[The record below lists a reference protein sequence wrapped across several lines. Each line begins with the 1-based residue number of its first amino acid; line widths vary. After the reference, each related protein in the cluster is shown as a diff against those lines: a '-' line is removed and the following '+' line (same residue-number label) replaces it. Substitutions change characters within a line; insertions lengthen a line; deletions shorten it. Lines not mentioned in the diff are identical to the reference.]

1 MASVFLSYDRDDA
14 DRARHFAVALEKAG
28 HEVWWDLHVRSG
40 AQFSKVI
47 DEALQAADVVVVL
60 WSVRSIESA
69 WVRDEAAA
77 GRDTGRLVPVT
88 IDGTEPPLGFRQ
100 FQTIDLSKWKGRG
113 RPEGIRTLLAD
124 VASLEKGAGSG
135 TSAEKPISKPI
146 AQDWKVGPFAV
157 AAVAV
162 VAMLAAVLVWRPW
175 SSATAPTVLVASGR
189 NDSAS
194 EALTRDFATQLGS
207 LPALQSGSLRLVTST
222 ADKPSLVLEV
232 TRAADPRTAGAN
244 LLLKSTADHTVI
256 WSDDFEQ
263 GQRSAADMKLQ
274 MAFTAARVLGCATDA
289 LSGNA
294 LPKQSRT
301 LYLTS
306 CGQTVEGRNY
316 DPETVIAG
324 LTKVVTQ
331 APSFTPAWR
340 KLLQAEADAIGDE
353 PPSAAQAG
361 ILRKHI
367 AAARRLDAHMP
378 EATIAEIALVPL
390 TNLGTRM
397 RLIDRA
403 LEQDPDNP
411 IVLMRRAEL
420 LGSVGRMGEAVGMTL
435 NAMHIDPMSPAV
447 LSSYI
452 SALAY
457 NGQTDVAEQQLKRAE
472 RLWPGT
478 SALADIEFR
487 YYLRIGDPRI
497 GLQLAS
503 DQSSLTPTMLMYLQA
518 RANPT
523 KANVDKL
530 LSFYSNHLSDDPS
543 LLPALGMLAQAFSEF
558 HRENELYTIA
568 LRWPIQDELN
578 GATEIWFRPAFHE
591 FRRDPRFMQ
600 LAARTPLLKYW
611 RTTGKWPDFCSEPDL
626 PYNCKTEAAKY
637 V

>member
-244 LLLKSTADHTVI
+244 LLRSIWITA
-256 WSDDFEQ
+256 
-263 GQRSAADMKLQ
+263 
-274 MAFTAARVLGCATDA
+274 
-289 LSGNA
+289 
-294 LPKQSRT
+294 
-301 LYLTS
+301 
-306 CGQTVEGRNY
+306 
-316 DPETVIAG
+316 
-324 LTKVVTQ
+324 
-331 APSFTPAWR
+331 
-340 KLLQAEADAIGDE
+340 
-353 PPSAAQAG
+353 
-361 ILRKHI
+361 
-367 AAARRLDAHMP
+367 
-378 EATIAEIALVPL
+378 PL
-390 TNLGTRM
+390 
-397 RLIDRA
+397 
-403 LEQDPDNP
+403 
-411 IVLMRRAEL
+411 
-420 LGSVGRMGEAVGMTL
+420 
-435 NAMHIDPMSPAV
+435 
-447 LSSYI
+447 
-452 SALAY
+452 
-457 NGQTDVAEQQLKRAE
+457 
-472 RLWPGT
+472 
-478 SALADIEFR
+478 
-487 YYLRIGDPRI
+487 
-497 GLQLAS
+497 
-503 DQSSLTPTMLMYLQA
+503 
-518 RANPT
+518 
-523 KANVDKL
+523 
-530 LSFYSNHLSDDPS
+530 
-543 LLPALGMLAQAFSEF
+543 
-558 HRENELYTIA
+558 
-568 LRWPIQDELN
+568 
-578 GATEIWFRPAFHE
+578 
-591 FRRDPRFMQ
+591 
-600 LAARTPLLKYW
+600 
-611 RTTGKWPDFCSEPDL
+611 
-626 PYNCKTEAAKY
+626 
-637 V
+637 